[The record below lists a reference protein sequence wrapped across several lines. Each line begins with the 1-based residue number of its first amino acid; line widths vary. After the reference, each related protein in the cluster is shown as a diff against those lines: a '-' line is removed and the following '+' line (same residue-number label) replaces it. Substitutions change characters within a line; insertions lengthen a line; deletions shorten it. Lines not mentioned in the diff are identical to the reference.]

1 MYFLFSGTG
10 TGRACRGAG
19 SSRNTGDRRLEA
31 CHGNGVGKRHDRTD
45 QLVDTNIFGAESA
58 GQEDAIKKA
67 DDPADDA
74 GGGE

>member
-1 MYFLFSGTG
+1 MAVWKPAT
-10 TGRACRGAG
+10 
-19 SSRNTGDRRLEA
+19 EM
-31 CHGNGVGKRHDRTD
+31 
-45 QLVDTNIFGAESA
+45 DTNIFGAESA